1 MIWFYNLF
9 RLDRDFYSDEKNQ
22 GNKIHIIFIQ
32 IKKSDIRNT
41 LERIYRRI
49 RAANFYMIRKV
60 LGFWSKCFKN
70 ILATPG
76 CSQRSL
82 YTQSGMYKLLS
93 FKIIIIIQSPEG
105 LKLSNWNLVHN
116 QIKIPFS
123 CKMSKIFY
131 DKTCTC
137 HKSLSGKFLK
147 GNFIHYSE
155 LFLTYLFYFYKY

>member
-1 MIWFYNLF
+1 MIW
-9 RLDRDFYSDEKNQ
+9 
-22 GNKIHIIFIQ
+22 
-32 IKKSDIRNT
+32 
-41 LERIYRRI
+41 
-49 RAANFYMIRKV
+49 KV

-93 FKIIIIIQSPEG
+93 FNIIIIIIIQSPEG

-123 CKMSKIFY
+123 CKMSKMFY

-155 LFLTYLFYFYKY
+155 LFLHTIHFTFININITVILVTKNSVFLYIKSNIIRNMLIIGGFCLTWWMCYRQKLCSLFTF

>member
-1 MIWFYNLF
+1 MIW
-9 RLDRDFYSDEKNQ
+9 
-22 GNKIHIIFIQ
+22 
-32 IKKSDIRNT
+32 
-41 LERIYRRI
+41 
-49 RAANFYMIRKV
+49 KV

-93 FKIIIIIQSPEG
+93 FKIIIIQSPEG
-105 LKLSNWNLVHN
+105 LKLSNRNLVHN

-155 LFLTYLFYFYKY
+155 LFLTYLFYFTNGNSKCDFVCPSLWRGQTWAKFRILFIYPS